1 MWEGE
6 GAYNSLFFNLKNMSS
21 KRTAAQ
27 RLLIIT
33 KSRYNV
39 IIPKINPRLRYY
51 ATINKKI
58 EASMGG
64 IFEPFLNDK
73 M

>member
-1 MWEGE
+1 M
-6 GAYNSLFFNLKNMSS
+6 STSS
-21 KRTAAQ
+21 KRTVQ
-27 RLLIIT
+27 RLFIIS

-39 IIPKINPRLRYY
+39 IIPKYQAAAAAVRHY
-51 ATINKKI
+51 ASKPNKKL